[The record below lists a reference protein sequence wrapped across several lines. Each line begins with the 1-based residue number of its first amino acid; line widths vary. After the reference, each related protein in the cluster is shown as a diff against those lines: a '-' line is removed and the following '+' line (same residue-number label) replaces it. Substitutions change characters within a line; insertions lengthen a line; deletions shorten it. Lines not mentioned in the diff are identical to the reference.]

1 MKKRLI
7 FLPLLLLLCA
17 CGNARETNL
26 LSPVSALAFD
36 ANEAN
41 LVLTVETAWQ
51 DSTEGS
57 ATPQYLTGKARTIPQ
72 CFTAIASGV
81 GSDLYFSHAQVLILD
96 TQVAQHN
103 MLDLCKFLCSDS
115 EIRLGIRFAVA
126 HNTSAAQ
133 ILQAWAPNGDIP
145 GFALERI
152 LAQGKVRHNA
162 IDMPFFR
169 FYNQL
174 LSGADANLPAITL
187 GPDGQAIP
195 DGTARFAGGKF
206 IGFTEGDPTNAVST

>member
-1 MKKRLI
+1 MKKHLV
-7 FLPLLLLLCA
+7 FLPLLLILCS

-26 LSPVSALAFD
+26 LSPVSALAFGVTD
-36 ANEAN
+36 NN
-41 LVLTVETAWQ
+41 LLLTVETAWQ

-57 ATPQYLTGKARTIPQ
+57 ATPQYLTGKAHTIPQ

-81 GSDLYFSHAQVLILD
+81 GSDLYFSHAQVLIID
-96 TQVAQHN
+96 TQIAQHGIQE
-103 MLDLCKFLCSDS
+103 LCRFLCSDS

-126 HNTSAAQ
+126 RNASASQ

-195 DGTARFAGGKF
+195 DGTAHFSGGQF
-206 IGFTEGDPTNAVST
+206 IGFTEGDPTDAVST